1 MTTSIGVPAEM
12 ADELA
17 QFLSAESIDLS
28 AVTDGPGAVQVAR
41 SDPEPQESGLD
52 TLYAGGWI
60 SCDNAR
66 ALAGKLA
73 IAPREVGKLLDCL
86 KVKIRLCVLGCFD

>member
-1 MTTSIGVPAEM
+1 MITGIGAPVEM
-12 ADELA
+12 ADGLA

-28 AVTDGPGAVQVAR
+28 VVTDGPGAVQVAR
-41 SDPEPQESGLD
+41 PAPEPQESDLD

-60 SCDNAR
+60 SCEKAR

-73 IAPREVGKLLDCL
+73 IAPRDVGKLLDCL
-86 KVKIRLCVLGCFD
+86 KVKIRRCVLGCFD